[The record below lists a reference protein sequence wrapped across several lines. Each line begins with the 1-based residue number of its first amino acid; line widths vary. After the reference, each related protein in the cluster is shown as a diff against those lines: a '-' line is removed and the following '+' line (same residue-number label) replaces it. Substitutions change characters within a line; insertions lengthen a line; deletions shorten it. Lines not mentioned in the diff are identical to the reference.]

1 MDSEELFVNVTPETF
16 FSANSFLASR
26 AVSVAVLLVLAL
38 RSMALNSSAEIFLSL
53 ELTVSCIRWEL
64 RMFSS
69 LLDLLAVSNFWI
81 TSEALREV
89 SSIPLTSAVVVVVAV
104 AAVAD
109 VAAKLLQFDIC
120 IIEEPWV
127 TQLESAGPDTDK
139 TAEDDAEDVLSDA
152 EDEDTPEEAD
162 LIAVTASVSCLR
174 EEEPF
179 VTGLGAT
186 GG

>member
-1 MDSEELFVNVTPETF
+1 
-16 FSANSFLASR
+16 
-26 AVSVAVLLVLAL
+26 
-38 RSMALNSSAEIFLSL
+38 
-53 ELTVSCIRWEL
+53 
-64 RMFSS
+64 MFSS

-89 SSIPLTSAVVVVVAV
+89 SSIPLASAVVVVAV

-139 TAEDDAEDVLSDA
+139 TAEDDAEDVLADA
-152 EDEDTPEEAD
+152 EDEDTVEEAD